1 MKMYAY
7 EEKKGLESLFPVKIT
22 IIQCSRKSLSQDL
35 TGEEVIEEG
44 KNQEIFDEGYF
55 LLQSGTSF
63 PDKLG
68 PDSRDMEKP

>member
-1 MKMYAY
+1 MF
-7 EEKKGLESLFPVKIT
+7 KKI
-22 IIQCSRKSLSQDL
+22 SQDL

-44 KNQEIFDEGYF
+44 KIYEICGEGHF

-68 PDSRDMEKP
+68 PNTRDMEKP